1 VKSLIQVFEDQKIRT
16 LFDEEKQE
24 WYFSVV
30 DVCGA
35 LSESLNPSNY
45 WKVLK
50 NRLNK
55 QENQLVTNCNQL
67 KMLASDGKMRITDAL
82 RTKDVLR
89 LVQEIPSKKAKQF
102 RIWVAKV
109 AVEKIAEKR
118 QAKLATTDESETPD
132 EIKMIPA
139 PPARKKRKIKK
150 LLLFLIPPALLAV
163 ILILVL
169 VLATSA

>member
-1 VKSLIQVFEDQKIRT
+1 MKSLIQVFEDQKIRT

-163 ILILVL
+163 IIILVL
-169 VLATSA
+169 VLIN